1 MSESTSESKMGIL
14 MKSMVHVQAI
24 HVQGHIIVTGLLE
37 ISENAENRLVK
48 MDNSLYDII
57 IMYICG

>member
-1 MSESTSESKMGIL
+1 MGIL

-37 ISENAENRLVK
+37 INENAENRTCQ
-48 MDNSLYDII
+48 NGQFFI
-57 IMYICG
+57 